1 MNDTTKIEDIFQD
14 IYLDID
20 IASQG
25 SNPLTPSEYIIETFS
40 DHLIDEGYINDIP
53 DITRYEEGNL
63 IAINGYYYEDDKDE
77 LHLFIVDVTKDK
89 DIIFLNN
96 QKLDSQFNKLER
108 FYTKSKRKD
117 FVIALP
123 PFSPER
129 QAAEFIFEKN

>member
-108 FYTKSKRKD
+108 FEKVSLD
-117 FVIALP
+117 FCSLIEDSYFL
-123 PFSPER
+123 
-129 QAAEFIFEKN
+129 